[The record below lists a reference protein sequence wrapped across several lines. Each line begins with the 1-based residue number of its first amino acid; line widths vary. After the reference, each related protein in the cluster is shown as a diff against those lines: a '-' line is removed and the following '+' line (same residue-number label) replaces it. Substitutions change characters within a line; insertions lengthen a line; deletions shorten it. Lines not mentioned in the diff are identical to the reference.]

1 VSNPPGE
8 PSTAPAR
15 FRAQFPVLADTVHL
29 ASCSQGALSTRLSYA
44 LQEIGF
50 SLRDKGAP
58 WRDWMAEVERA
69 RERFARF
76 IGATPGEIAVLSCA
90 SEAAFQV
97 ASSLDW
103 SRRPSIVTTDLEF
116 PSVAQVWR
124 AQGARGARVRVARD
138 NGTTVTAEDYAEQID
153 EGVSLVSVPMA
164 CYGNGARPPVR
175 EVVRL
180 AHERGA
186 RVFVDAYQGAGVLP
200 VRVDELGCD
209 YLTSGSLKYLLG
221 LPGIAFLYVRAGTE
235 HQRDPELTGWFGR
248 RDPFAFDPRLVDF
261 PAQARR
267 FETGTHSIPS
277 AYAANAGLDLL
288 EPLNMAT
295 VFEHVR
301 ELATELSERLAGDG
315 EVIACP
321 TDPAGAGPQV
331 AIVDEDPDAL
341 AGWLAARRIVT
352 APRGRRLR
360 LSLHYYND
368 RSDID
373 AVLDAIH
380 LYRKEH

>member
-1 VSNPPGE
+1 MLDHAAS
-8 PSTAPAR
+8 AR
-15 FRAQFPVLADTVHL
+15 FRAEFPALADTVHL

-58 WRDWMAEVERA
+58 WRDWMATVERA

-103 SRRPSIVTTDLEF
+103 SRRGSIVTTDLEF
-116 PSVAQVWR
+116 PSIAQVWR
-124 AQGARGARVRVARD
+124 AQGARGARARVARD
-138 NGTTVTAEDYAEQID
+138 NGRTVTAEGYGEQID
-153 EGVSLVSVPMA
+153 EDVNLVSVPMA

-175 EVVRL
+175 EVARL

-200 VRVDELGCD
+200 LRVDELDCD
-209 YLTSGSLKYLLG
+209 YLTSGSLKYMLG
-221 LPGIAFLYVRAGTE
+221 LPGIAFLYIRAGTE

-267 FETGTHSIPS
+267 FETGTHPIPS

-288 EPLNMAT
+288 EPLDMAT
-295 VFEHVR
+295 VFEHVGQ
-301 ELATELSERLAGDG
+301 LATELSERLADDG
-315 EVIACP
+315 ELIASP
-321 TDPAGAGPQV
+321 TDPAGRGPQV
-331 AIVDEDPDAL
+331 AIADQDPDAL
-341 AGWLAARRIVT
+341 AEWLAARRIVT
-352 APRGRRLR
+352 APRGRLLR

-373 AVLDAIH
+373 AVVDAIRR
-380 LYRKEH
+380 YRKEH

>member
-1 VSNPPGE
+1 MVTS
-8 PSTAPAR
+8 STLDASA
-15 FRAQFPVLADTVHL
+15 FRSQFPILSDTVHL

-58 WRDWMAEVERA
+58 WSDWVAKVERT

-97 ASSLDW
+97 ASSMDW

-138 NGTTVTAEDYAEQID
+138 NGTTVSAEGYGEQID
-153 EGVSLVSVPMA
+153 EDVNLVSVPMA

-175 EVVRL
+175 DVARL

-200 VRVDELGCD
+200 LHVDELGCD
-209 YLTSGSLKYLLG
+209 YLTSGSLKYMLG
-221 LPGIAFLYVRAGTE
+221 LPGIAFLYVRAGIE

-248 RDPFAFDPRLVDF
+248 RDPFAFDPRRVDF

-267 FETGTHSIPS
+267 FETGTHPIPS
-277 AYAANAGLDLL
+277 AYAADAGLDLL
-288 EPLNMAT
+288 EPLDMAT
-295 VFEHVR
+295 VFEHVG

-315 EVIACP
+315 EVIASP
-321 TDPAGAGPQV
+321 TDPGGRGPQV
-331 AIVDEDPDAL
+331 AIADEDPDAM

-352 APRGRRLR
+352 APRGRLLR

-373 AVLDAIH
+373 AVVDAIR